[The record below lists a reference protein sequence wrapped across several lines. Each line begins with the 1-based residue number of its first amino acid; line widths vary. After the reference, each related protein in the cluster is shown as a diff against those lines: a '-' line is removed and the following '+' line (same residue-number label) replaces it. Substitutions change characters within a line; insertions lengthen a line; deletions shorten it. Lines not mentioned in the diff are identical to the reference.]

1 MKKNNAQSEL
11 LTGGEHTEDALE
23 PADFIK
29 VEKNLT
35 SLGFFTPTSNKV
47 RKAKAK
53 KVSFTRVTD
62 GRRERVSVTIA
73 PTVLDEAP
81 ILPSTAHQDKYL
93 AFQKIILDR
102 RVDGEA
108 ITNPVAFTSAELVRE
123 LGREKDGRLYKEISE
138 WLDIMTATTIF
149 SEGAVYFAGRKTFG
163 RDRFHV
169 FDRSVSF
176 GHEMPDGTV
185 ADKNYVWL
193 SEWQLE
199 NLNNNHL
206 LPIDFESYKRLK
218 NHIAKSLVPVL
229 QIWLYASKDEGAFE
243 KRYDELCQYL
253 NIKQYQHLSKIK
265 EKLSSGLD
273 ELVACGYLASWKV
286 DKTSDNKG
294 YKVILRHGKKFYRD
308 SLKRLEQR
316 TTATDRVR
324 GRKSEQLLLHETN
337 ERKPS
342 SPSSARRKQVVVPNA
357 DVARHDELINS
368 LAEHGIH
375 RKTASE
381 LVATSPDEVRRQLE
395 YLPYRMVKKSKGGL
409 LRDAILSSWTPPDE
423 YLEAQKR
430 SREQGVN
437 QERMKRKRDEEAK
450 SAARLKDEENL
461 KRDYYDHLRQVLA
474 RVERELPKVYDAFIK
489 DSAEKRTVVEQD
501 PAQKGAAKKI
511 YLRLFDDDES
521 HLDRARDFFNEPS
534 FDDWKRQRAE
544 PLNR

>member
-1 MKKNNAQSEL
+1 MKKIKPEPETL
-11 LTGGEHTEDALE
+11 VEGEHPEEALE

-73 PTVLDEAP
+73 PTVLDETP

-102 RVDGEA
+102 RIDGEE
-108 ITNPVAFTSAELVRE
+108 IENPVAFTSAELVRE
-123 LGREKDGRLYKEISE
+123 LGREKDGRLYKEITE

-176 GHEMPDGTV
+176 GHEMPDGTT

-199 NLNNNHL
+199 NINNNHL
-206 LPIDFESYKRLK
+206 LPVDFESYKRLK
-218 NHIAKSLVPVL
+218 NHIAKSLVPIL

-265 EKLSSGLD
+265 EKLSPGLD
-273 ELVACGYLASWKV
+273 ELVSCGYLASWKIDTTSN
-286 DKTSDNKG
+286 DKS
-294 YKVILRHGKKFYRD
+294 YKVTLRHGKKFFRD

-316 TTATDRVR
+316 ATATNRAR
-324 GRKSEQLLLHETN
+324 EKKTAQLLLPEAN
-337 ERKPS
+337 ERKS
-342 SPSSARRKQVVVPNA
+342 SPSGRAQTDVLDTDVGAR
-357 DVARHDELINS
+357 DELIS
-368 LAEHGIH
+368 CLVEHGLH
-375 RKTASE
+375 RKTAAQ
-381 LVATSPDEVRRQLE
+381 LVETAPEEVRRQLE
-395 YLPYRMVKKSKGGL
+395 YLPYRTVKKNKGGL
-409 LRDAILSSWTPPDE
+409 LRDAILGSWTPPDE
-423 YLEAQKR
+423 YLESQKR
-430 SREQGVN
+430 AREESEN
-437 QERMKRKRDEEAK
+437 QERLKRKRDEDAK
-450 SAARLKDEENL
+450 AAAQQKDEEKL
-461 KRDYYDHLRQVLA
+461 KRAYYDHLRRVLG
-474 RVERELPKVYDAFIK
+474 RMEKELPRVHDAFIK
-489 DSAEKRTVVEQD
+489 DAAEKRTAIEQD
-501 PAQKGAAKKI
+501 PAHKGTAKKI
-511 YLRLFDDDES
+511 YLRLFDDEES
-521 HLDRARDFFNEPS
+521 HLERARDFFNEPS
-534 FDDWKRQRAE
+534 LEEWKKQVADS
-544 PLNR
+544 PNR

>member
-1 MKKNNAQSEL
+1 MKRFDAGIEMPSS
-11 LTGGEHTEDALE
+11 GEHAEDALE

-102 RVDGEA
+102 RVDGEQ

-149 SEGAVYFAGRKTFG
+149 SEGAVYFAGRKTYG

-176 GHEMPDGTV
+176 GHEMPDGSV

-218 NHIAKSLVPVL
+218 NHIAKSLVPIL

-265 EKLSSGLD
+265 EKLSPGLD

-286 DKTSDNKG
+286 DTTSDDKG
-294 YKVILRHGKKFYRD
+294 YKVTLRHGKKFYRD

-316 TTATDRVR
+316 ATATDRAR
-324 GRKSEQLLLHETN
+324 GKTSEQLLLHEAN
-337 ERKPS
+337 DRKPS
-342 SPSSARRKQVVVPNA
+342 PSRRSQTATANA
-357 DVARHDELINS
+357 ATEGHEALIRD
-368 LAEHGIH
+368 LMEHGMH
-375 RKTASE
+375 RKTASQ
-381 LVATSPDEVRRQLE
+381 LVNASPDEVRRQLD
-395 YLPYRMVKKSKGGL
+395 YLPYRTVKKNKGGL
-409 LRDAILSSWTPPDE
+409 LRDAILGNWSPPDE
-423 YLEAQKR
+423 YGEAQKR
-430 SREQGVN
+430 SREQSDN
-437 QERMKRKRDEEAK
+437 HERLKRKRDEEAK
-450 SAARLKDEENL
+450 SAARQKTEEKL
-461 KRDYYDHLRQVLA
+461 KRDYYDHLNQLLGRM
-474 RVERELPKVYDAFIK
+474 ERDLPRVYDAFIK
-489 DSAEKRTVVEQD
+489 DSAEKRSLIEQD
-501 PAQKGAAKKI
+501 STHKGAAKKI
-511 YLRLFDDDES
+511 YLRLFDDNES
-521 HLDRARDFFNEPS
+521 HLERARDFFNEPS
-534 FDDWKRQRAE
+534 FDEWKQHHRSDTSIR
-544 PLNR
+544 